1 MRAWRALVTA
11 TALGAIA
18 GWPLVSSLG
27 AADYGQMGQT
37 FPIIEDDL
45 LAVIEAKL
53 RHLEATGGIKALQRQ
68 MQQQAVAS
76 VRRPKPVGGIGPAI
90 ARREWLFDPSMVVED
105 DIRDQKGNLI
115 AARGQR
121 VNPLAFVEM
130 RQALVFVNGD
140 SPLEVDW
147 AVANY
152 TATNAK
158 IVFVG
163 GSPFDLMKP
172 YQRRFYFD
180 QGGTLTAKFGIA
192 HTPAVVTGAGENLKV
207 SEIPIARGGS

>member
-1 MRAWRALVTA
+1 MTVRRVLIAAA
-11 TALGAIA
+11 ALGAIG
-18 GWPLVSSLG
+18 GWPVVASLG

-37 FPIIEDDL
+37 FPIVEDDL

-53 RHLEATGGIKALQRQ
+53 RHLEATGGIEALQRQ

-76 VRRPKPVGGIGPAI
+76 VRRPKPVSGIGPTLS
-90 ARREWLFDPSMVVED
+90 RREWLFDPSMVVED

-115 AARGQR
+115 AGRGQR
-121 VNPLAFVEM
+121 VNPLQFVEM

-192 HTPAVVTGAGENLKV
+192 HTPAVVVGAGEHLKV
-207 SEIPIARGGS
+207 TEVPIARGGS

>member
-1 MRAWRALVTA
+1 MTLRRIMIAAAALA
-11 TALGAIA
+11 GIS
-18 GWPLVSSLG
+18 GWPLASSLG
-27 AADYGQMGQT
+27 AADYGQMGEA

-53 RHLEATGGIKALQRQ
+53 RHLEATGGIEALQRQ
-68 MQQQAVAS
+68 MQQQALAS
-76 VRRPKPVGGIGPAI
+76 VRRPKPVSGIGPTI
-90 ARREWLFDPSMVVED
+90 SRREWLFDPSMVVED

-121 VNPLAFVEM
+121 VNPLAFVEL

-180 QGGTLTAKFGIA
+180 QGGTLTSKFGIA
-192 HTPAVVTGAGENLKV
+192 HTPAVVAAAGENLRV
-207 SEIPIARGGS
+207 TEVPIRRGGT

>member
-1 MRAWRALVTA
+1 MKLARPLAAFA
-11 TALGAIA
+11 ALGLVA
-18 GWPLVSSLG
+18 GWPLVTSLR

-53 RHLEATGGIKALQRQ
+53 RHLEATGGIEALQRQ
-68 MQQQAVAS
+68 MQQQAIAT
-76 VRRPKPVGGIGPAI
+76 VRRPKPVSGIGPTI
-90 ARREWLFDPSMVVED
+90 THREWLFDPSMVVED

-121 VNPLAFVEM
+121 VNPLSFVEM
-130 RQALVFVNGD
+130 RQALVFVNGE

-163 GSPFDLMKP
+163 GSPFDQMKP

-180 QGGTLTAKFGIA
+180 QGGALTSKFGIA
-192 HTPAVVTGAGENLKV
+192 HTPAVVVGAGDNLKV
-207 SEIPIARGGS
+207 IEIPIKRGGS

>member
-1 MRAWRALVTA
+1 MMVRRALISA
-11 TALGAIA
+11 TALGALA
-18 GWPLVSSLG
+18 GWPVVASLS

-37 FPIIEDDL
+37 FPIVEDDL

-53 RHLEATGGIKALQRQ
+53 RHLEATGGIEALQRQ

-76 VRRPKPVGGIGPAI
+76 VRRPKPVSGIGPTI
-90 ARREWLFDPSMVVED
+90 SRREWLFDPSMVVED

-121 VNPLAFVEM
+121 VNPLQFVEM

-147 AVANY
+147 AVATY

-180 QGGTLTAKFGIA
+180 QGGTLTSKFGIA
-192 HTPAVVTGAGENLKV
+192 HTPAVVVGAGENLKV
-207 SEIPIARGGS
+207 TEIPIARGGS

>member
-1 MRAWRALVTA
+1 MMVWRVSIAAAALGALGGWPVA
-11 TALGAIA
+11 TALR
-18 GWPLVSSLG
+18 

-53 RHLEATGGIKALQRQ
+53 RHLEATGGIEALQRQ

-76 VRRPKPVGGIGPAI
+76 VRRPKPVSGIGPTI
-90 ARREWLFDPSMVVED
+90 SRREWLFDPSMVVED

-121 VNPLAFVEM
+121 VNPLQFVEM

-158 IVFVG
+158 IVFVA
-163 GSPFDLMKP
+163 GSPFDEMKP

-180 QGGTLTAKFGIA
+180 QGGTLSAKFGIA
-192 HTPAVVTGAGENLKV
+192 HTPAVVVGVGENLKV
-207 SEIPIARGGS
+207 IEVPIVRGGS